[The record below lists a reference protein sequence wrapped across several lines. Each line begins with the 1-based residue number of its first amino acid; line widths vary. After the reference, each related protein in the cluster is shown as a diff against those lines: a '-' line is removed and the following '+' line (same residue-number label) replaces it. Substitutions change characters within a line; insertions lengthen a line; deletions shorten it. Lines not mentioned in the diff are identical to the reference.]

1 MAETQGNIRYA
12 VHHLLTAWSDYDR
25 HCADAVAQA
34 RREADTLAR
43 MLGAVPG
50 GDALTAEVTDIMTAG
65 TARAETEL
73 RQAGESYSTEARTL
87 LGLLTGQPDLAS
99 APFTLPSPGSGLP
112 GIVAT
117 FPTIESRRYVE
128 HVLTDHTDS
137 DVITTAS
144 ARSAASNG
152 PSAPA
157 GQVAAFA
164 AQFPS
169 ELHEMITR
177 MQTHSRSHALQ
188 THGPDVTDDALKA
201 RLTWRKDPAG
211 RTNSANRWALN
222 DDGTVSTN
230 HSVGDQVSK
239 FITMEA
245 MAKPLR
251 AILAATGDTMEG
263 LDTYL
268 TNHAV
273 GRNARIFVPADEC
286 GLKPGETTAYRGAGT
301 QTDAM
306 ARDWVQARDF
316 AMISG
321 ADPMPIVRT
330 DPVVDGPD
338 PGAAVIFRKSGD
350 HWIMTTCYPAPDQPA
365 DFTSLRGAAS

>member
-50 GDALTAEVTDIMTAG
+50 GDALTTEVTDIMTAG

-99 APFTLPSPGSGLP
+99 APFTLPSPGSGLS

-230 HSVGDQVSK
+230 HVVGPLAGK
-239 FITMEA
+239 FTTMEA

-251 AILAATGDTMEG
+251 ALLAATGNTVAG
-263 LDTYL
+263 LETYL
-268 TNHAV
+268 TSKAV
-273 GRNARIFVPADEC
+273 GRTARIFVPAHEC
-286 GLKPGETTAYRGAGT
+286 GLEPGDTAAYRGAGT
-301 QTDAM
+301 QTEDM
-306 ARDWVQARDF
+306 ARDWAQARDF
-316 AMISG
+316 AMGSG
-321 ADPMPIVRT
+321 ADPMPIVPT
-330 DPVVDGPD
+330 DPIADGLD
-338 PGAAVIFRKSGD
+338 PGAAMSFRKSGD
-350 HWIMTTCYPAPDQPA
+350 HWIMTTCYPVPTPDER
-365 DFTSLRGAAS
+365 FTRLRSTDS